1 MAGQRPLGVTLV
13 AVIAW
18 ISGALNIIGGI
29 IQMFPGGDNFAAGV
43 WALIIGIVTI
53 VVSLG
58 LFRGSNGARI
68 VVTIVFVLN
77 LLGAFFLLFSPF
89 TFWSALF
96 SALFAI
102 IGLVL
107 LYTRSANAFFR

>member
-1 MAGQRPLGVTLV
+1 MAGQRPVGVTVV

-18 ISGALNIIGGI
+18 ISGALNILGGV

-58 LFRGSNGARI
+58 LFRGSNAARI

-77 LLGAFFLLFSPF
+77 LLSAFFLLFSPF
-89 TFWSALF
+89 TLWSAAI
-96 SALFAI
+96 SALLAG
-102 IGLVL
+102 IGIAL
-107 LYTRSANAFFR
+107 LYTRPANVFFR

>member
-1 MAGQRPLGVTLV
+1 MAGQRPVGVTLV

-29 IQMFPGGDNFAAGV
+29 IQLLPGGQNFGAGV
-43 WALIIGIVTI
+43 WALIVGIVTI

-58 LFRGSNGARI
+58 LFRGSNAARI
-68 VVTIVFVLN
+68 IVTIVFVLN
-77 LLGAFFLLFSPF
+77 LLSAFFLLFSPF

-96 SALFAI
+96 SALLAV
-102 IGLVL
+102 IGIAL
-107 LYTRSANAFFR
+107 LFTRPANAFFR